1 MKAVRSM
8 NEEYDNLLYSV
19 EDIIIILAIVVV
31 FILKLTGVITIS
43 WFWLLSIVW
52 VPSVL
57 LILFVLCAGIA
68 GIILA
73 IYDKIKEKKNERN

>member
-1 MKAVRSM
+1 MKNVKVM
-8 NEEYDNLLYSV
+8 NEEYNTAWSHI
-19 EDIIIILAIVVV
+19 EDIIILLTIIVV

-43 WFWLLSIVW
+43 WFWLLSVVW

-57 LILFVLCAGIA
+57 LILFVLCSGIA

-73 IYDKIKEKKNERN
+73 IYDKIKEKKNERY